1 MPTGA
6 CGINCDVCRLNRS
19 GICTTCG
26 SGRSPEGERKM
37 VSQERLLGAP
47 CPVLACAHQQGV
59 DYCMGD
65 CEAFPCGL
73 FDEGAYPFSR
83 SFLQMQ
89 ERRRKQ
95 VRKPGERIF
104 GPVKVPPEYWAALVQ
119 KNALEVCSSALVSH
133 LSPRG
138 FVVPFLN
145 WNILVDR
152 QTHCIFQESK
162 GDWDFVDNPL
172 LELLLLIYLLNAGPE
187 SLSGEKVGVQDL
199 KDAHFFQGP
208 HEIDVKPLLGKFGKD
223 AGGFRTAADI
233 LGGASLNMGDAAYRF
248 LPFPKIPLYYVL
260 WIADG
265 EFDSS
270 LSLMFDRSIE
280 SHLQADAIL
289 GIVELVSYWLL
300 YGPEG
305 IS

>member
-1 MPTGA
+1 MAGA
-6 CGINCDVCRLNRS
+6 LRENGRWFLRS
-19 GICTTCG
+19 GFWALLVRFWPVRINRVLTTVWVTVMLFHAVCLMRVLIHSAG
-26 SGRSPEGERKM
+26 VFFKCRNADAN
-37 VSQERLLGAP
+37 RLENR
-47 CPVLACAHQQGV
+47 C
-59 DYCMGD
+59 
-65 CEAFPCGL
+65 
-73 FDEGAYPFSR
+73 
-83 SFLQMQ
+83 
-89 ERRRKQ
+89 
-95 VRKPGERIF
+95 ERIF

-233 LGGASLNMGDAAYRF
+233 LGGASLKMGDVAYRF

-280 SHLQADAIL
+280 RHLQADAIL